1 MPRKPKSIDE
11 NTELIRALL
20 IVQLGL
26 AGVPQPSIRA
36 IAKCNMN
43 LVNKIL
49 KPVLAAKKR
58 NSRRDNA
65 NG

>member
-1 MPRKPKSIDE
+1 MPRKPKSNDE
-11 NTELIRALL
+11 STELIRALL

-43 LVNKIL
+43 LVNRIL

-58 NSRRDNA
+58 TLRRSNS